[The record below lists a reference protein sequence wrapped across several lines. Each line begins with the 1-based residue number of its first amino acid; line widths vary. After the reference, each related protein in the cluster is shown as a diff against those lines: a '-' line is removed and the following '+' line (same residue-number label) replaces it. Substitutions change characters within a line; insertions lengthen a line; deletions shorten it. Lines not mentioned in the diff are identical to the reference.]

1 MLSKTKPRE
10 ETNKME
16 NIYATLL
23 LHKAGKEVNEA
34 NVKSVVA
41 AAGIEVDEA
50 KIKSLIAS
58 LDGVDI
64 DKELENATMVA
75 APASAGSAPAAEE
88 KKAEEKPKEEKKEA
102 AAEGLSALFG

>member
-1 MLSKTKPRE
+1 
-10 ETNKME
+10 ME

-41 AAGIEVDEA
+41 AAGIKVDES

-75 APASAGSAPAAEE
+75 APASSAGSAGAE

>member
-1 MLSKTKPRE
+1 
-10 ETNKME
+10 ME

-75 APASAGSAPAAEE
+75 AAPASASAPAE

>member
-1 MLSKTKPRE
+1 
-10 ETNKME
+10 ME
-16 NIYATLL
+16 NIYAALL
-23 LHKAGKEVNEA
+23 LHKAGKEINEA
-34 NVKSVVA
+34 SVKSVVA
-41 AAGIEVDEA
+41 AAGIKADDT
-50 KIKSLIAS
+50 KIKSLMAS

-75 APASAGSAPAAEE
+75 AAPSGSAPNTGAAEE

>member
-1 MLSKTKPRE
+1 
-10 ETNKME
+10 ME

-75 APASAGSAPAAEE
+75 AAPASSAGSAGAE